1 MRPLFQ
7 KIITLSGLFFGVW
20 LGLRYLFPL
29 FLPFLIGAGLA
40 LAAEPMVSFFS
51 KKVHLP
57 RSAAAGIGVSMTF
70 GFLSLL
76 LLLLGALIVRELGL
90 LAGVLP
96 DLGVAA
102 KSGISALSGWLQG
115 LTRYAPGGIRDYL
128 SRSIGDFFSGGTALL
143 DKSLRYVLSL
153 ASGVLSHVPDGA
165 LSLGTGIISSFMI
178 SAKLP
183 KIRAW
188 FSRRLSREKLRPVL
202 EGFRHI
208 KSAVALWLLAQAKLA
223 GVTWA
228 ILTAGFLILRIPYG
242 PLWALLVSFV
252 DMLPV
257 LGTGAVLLPWA
268 LVCLLQGDHAQAIG
282 LAGIYTVV
290 SLTRSALEPKL
301 VGKHLGLD
309 PLITLFA
316 LYAGYRV
323 WGIGGMLMAP
333 LLAVAATQFSGY
345 TSGGSSAE
353 L

>member
-7 KIITLSGLFFGVW
+7 KMITISGLFFGVW
-20 LGLRYLFPL
+20 LGIRYLFPL
-29 FLPFLIGAGLA
+29 FLPFLLGAGLA
-40 LAAEPMVSFFS
+40 LAAEPIVRFFS
-51 KKVHLP
+51 KKLRLP

-96 DLGVAA
+96 DLSIAA
-102 KSGISALSGWLQG
+102 KSGITSLSGWLQG

-128 SRSIGDFFSGGTALL
+128 SQTIGDFFSGGSALL
-143 DKSLRYVLSL
+143 DKALRYVLTL
-153 ASGVLSHVPDGA
+153 TGGVLSHVPDGA

-183 KIRAW
+183 KIKAW
-188 FSRRLSREKLRPVL
+188 FSRQLPREKLRPVL
-202 EGFRHI
+202 EGFRRV
-208 KSAVALWLLAQAKLA
+208 KSAVTGWLLAQVKLA

-228 ILTAGFLILRIPYG
+228 ILSAGFLILRIPYG
-242 PLWALLVSFV
+242 PLWALLVALV
-252 DMLPV
+252 DTLPV

-282 LAGIYTVV
+282 LVGTYTVV

-301 VGKHLGLD
+301 VGKQLGLD
-309 PLITLFA
+309 PLVTLFA
-316 LYAGYRV
+316 LYAGYRI
-323 WGIGGMLMAP
+323 WGIGGMLIAP
-333 LLAVAATQFSGY
+333 LLAVAATQFSGR
-345 TSGGSSAE
+345 TFGGSSAE
-353 L
+353 M